1 MTIKNKIEINIVK
14 GKYDENNGLMDVI
27 EKPANAKNFEIA
39 NYQSWRAFWDLIEL
53 IASSEETQK
62 QLPFIYEQTLNYAK
76 KSNPNLKIEEE
87 LWLFSLSGWVE
98 EMKDIL
104 K

>member
-39 NYQSWRAFWDLIEL
+39 NYQ
-53 IASSEETQK
+53 
-62 QLPFIYEQTLNYAK
+62 
-76 KSNPNLKIEEE
+76 
-87 LWLFSLSGWVE
+87 
-98 EMKDIL
+98 
-104 K
+104 